1 MQGLPARRAVALGLS
16 RVRAEGKDNRV
27 FLFCLSPE
35 GSFSR
40 NTSQCDFN
48 FSFNFSLPSFNF
60 FKDYAESP
68 RLVRKPQSRDSNSK
82 LPKKSM
88 LIPKVIS

>member
-1 MQGLPARRAVALGLS
+1 MFP
-16 RVRAEGKDNRV
+16 
-27 FLFCLSPE
+27 FCLSPE

-40 NTSQCDFN
+40 STSQFDFN